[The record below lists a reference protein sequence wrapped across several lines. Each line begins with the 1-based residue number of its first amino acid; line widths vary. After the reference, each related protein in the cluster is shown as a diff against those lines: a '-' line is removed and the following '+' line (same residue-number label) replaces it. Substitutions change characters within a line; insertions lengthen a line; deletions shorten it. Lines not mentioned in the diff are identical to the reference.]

1 MTPRWR
7 RDCALWRREPPP
19 PSQGTE
25 GIAWLCVAPRD
36 EIKGGSFYL
45 DRKPQTKHIAG
56 PFFSEGRR
64 TKNSEAEVDAMMEAL
79 AAAVAK

>member
-1 MTPRWR
+1 M
-7 RDCALWRREPPP
+7 
-19 PSQGTE
+19 
-25 GIAWLCVAPRD
+25 CVAPRD